1 MGKRQ
6 YSHVRMATQTLRWAS
21 PSALSRL
28 PALTATESA
37 TQLGLGRPRTHAYY
51 RSSI

>member
-1 MGKRQ
+1 MDKRQ
-6 YSHVRMATQTLRWAS
+6 YSHTRMATQTLPWAS
-21 PSALSRL
+21 PSSFPRL
-28 PALTATESA
+28 PALVAAESA